1 MAQREKPRC
10 RHCQAAPVSRPRG
23 LCWKCF
29 YTPAIRALYP
39 PADLPQGVLDG
50 FGERPLPAKPTA
62 ARPGTAEKV
71 EVLCQRARLRQN
83 LWHPED
89 AC

>member
-1 MAQREKPRC
+1 MSKRDQRRC

-29 YTPAIRALYP
+29 YTPGVRDQYP
-39 PADLPQGVLDG
+39 PAFVPTGVRDG
-50 FGERPLPAKPTA
+50 FGPRPRPETPTR
-62 ARPGTAEKV
+62 ARPGSPEKI
-71 EVLCQRARLRQN
+71 EVLRQRAQRRQE

-89 AC
+89 AW